1 MKKTT
6 FDWDPKLTG
15 QQSFE
20 LLALATGE
28 KERLFMTGKTKY
40 SDEPLGKVRV
50 VSDFLPPANDLAFR
64 EEGVKV
70 TLLLSKKS
78 LAFFKSEASKHR
90 TRYQPMIRKLL
101 DIYVEKQGQIKQSA
115 QTRRLN
121 RS

>member
-1 MKKTT
+1 MKITT

-50 VSDFLPPANDLAFR
+50 VSDFLPPASDLAFR

-70 TLLLSKKS
+70 TLLLSKKAWLFLS
-78 LAFFKSEASKHR
+78 LKPAS
-90 TRYQPMIRKLL
+90 TVP
-101 DIYVEKQGQIKQSA
+101 DI
-115 QTRRLN
+115 N
-121 RS
+121 R